1 MEIIVP
7 MQVKVCLPE
16 DEIVPIENLVH
27 VLKKLQ
33 IEASLLEK
41 IINSADTE
49 IATKLCGEKYTKK
62 SGNERYV
69 RAGTSERKPITSVG
83 QLNIK
88 VNKVKDITRNRIIKP
103 VLERIQFA
111 GRQKYQPDIV
121 MMSVDFAQK
130 LSYRDTVEELTLV
143 VPVVPSRMTI
153 NKQVMKFGESI
164 EINQENA
171 CMQVAMADGT
181 KSHSQEPGVK
191 QNEINVMIGVQD
203 GRKVLLGMTVNQSW
217 KALAD
222 HLDTNEI
229 LSEIAVIVSDG
240 EPELRA
246 AFTNENIQFQMDLIH
261 GFRILGYK
269 LWEDDELNLEQR
281 KEIINE
287 LKALL
292 LSLKNVV
299 VFHKSE
305 PDRIGEKIN
314 QIVDGMES
322 LANRLNDMSC
332 YRSAAFL
339 KTYSNTLVTF
349 ARLSIN
355 GIDIPWNSNM
365 IERLMGEISKRVKH
379 KWMRWTTRGL
389 EAILRLILVRYTSP
403 WQYRAF
409 RNEKMGHHYVSK
421 MTVQLSMDIESL

>member
-7 MQVKVCLPE
+7 LQVKVCLPE
-16 DEIVPIENLVH
+16 DEVVPIEYLVYEIRNL
-27 VLKKLQ
+27 K
-33 IEASLLEK
+33 IEAKLLEQL
-41 IINSADTE
+41 INTADTK
-49 IATKLCGEKYTKK
+49 IVTKLCGDKYSKK
-62 SGNERYV
+62 TGNERYA
-69 RAGTSERKPITSVG
+69 RAGTSERKLITSIG
-83 QLNIK
+83 QLNLK
-88 VNKVKDITRNRIIKP
+88 LNRVKDFEQNRIIKP
-103 VLERIQFA
+103 VFETIQFA
-111 GRQKYQPDIV
+111 RRQKYQPDIV
-121 MMSVDFAQK
+121 MMCVDFAQK
-130 LSYRDTVEELTLV
+130 LSYRDTVEELSIV
-143 VPVVPSRMTI
+143 IPVVPSRTTI
-153 NKQVMKFGESI
+153 NKQVMESGESI
-164 EINQENA
+164 DINPGNA
-171 CMQVAMADGT
+171 SMQVAMADGT
-181 KSHSQEPGVK
+181 KSHSQEPGIK
-191 QNEINVMIGVQD
+191 QNDINVMFGVSD
-203 GRKVLLGMTVNQSW
+203 GRKVLLGVTVNQSW

-222 HLDTNEI
+222 QLESNET

-246 AFTNENIQFQMDLIH
+246 AFANENIQFQTDLIH

-269 LWEDDELNLEQR
+269 LWEDNALDLKHR

-314 QIVDGMES
+314 HVVDGLES
-322 LANRLNDMSC
+322 LANRLKDMGCSQ
-332 YRSAAFL
+332 SAKFL
-339 KTYSNTLVTF
+339 NTFSNTLVTF

-389 EAILRLILVRYTSP
+389 EAILRLILVRYTNP
-403 WQYRAF
+403 WQYRSF
-409 RNEKMGHHYVSK
+409 RNEKMGRHYVSK
-421 MTVQLSMDIESL
+421 MTVLLSINIESL

>member
-7 MQVKVCLPE
+7 MQVKVCLPD

-41 IINSADTE
+41 IINLADTE

-88 VNKVKDITRNRIIKP
+88 VNKIKDITLNRIIKP
-103 VLERIQFA
+103 VFERIQFA

-153 NKQVMKFGESI
+153 NQQVMKFGESI

-191 QNEINVMIGVQD
+191 QNDINVMIGVQD
-203 GRKVLLGMTVNQSW
+203 GRKVLLGITVNQSW

-246 AFTNENIQFQMDLIH
+246 AFANENNQFQMDLIH

-269 LWEDDELNLEQR
+269 LWEDDALNLKQR

-305 PDRIGEKIN
+305 PERIGEKIN

-322 LANRLNDMSC
+322 LANRLNDMGC

-339 KTYSNTLVTF
+339 NTYSNTLVTF

-389 EAILRLILVRYTSP
+389 EAILRLILIRYTSP

-421 MTVQLSMDIESL
+421 MTVQLSIGIEKL

>member
-191 QNEINVMIGVQD
+191 QNDINVMIGVQD

-314 QIVDGMES
+314 QIVDGIES

>member
-1 MEIIVP
+1 MEIIVQ

-16 DEIVPIENLVH
+16 DEAVPIENLVYMLRNQH
-27 VLKKLQ
+27 
-33 IEASLLEK
+33 IEARLLEK
-41 IINSADTE
+41 IINSADTD

-62 SGNERYV
+62 SGNERYL
-69 RAGTSERKPITSVG
+69 RSGTSEKKLITSVG

-88 VNKVKDITRNRIIKP
+88 VNRVKDIYHNRIIKP
-103 VLERIQFA
+103 VLEMIRFA
-111 GRQKYQPDIV
+111 GRQKFQPDLV
-121 MMSVDFAQK
+121 MICVDFAQK

-153 NKQVMKFGESI
+153 NKQVMELGESI
-164 EINQENA
+164 EINPENA
-171 CMQVAMADGT
+171 CMPVAMIDGT

-191 QNEINVMIGVQD
+191 QNDINVIIGVQD
-203 GRKVLLGMTVNQSW
+203 GRKVLLGITVNQSW

-229 LSEIAVIVSDG
+229 FSEIAVIVSDG

-246 AFTNENIQFQMDLIH
+246 AFANENIQFQMDLIH

-269 LWEDDELNLEQR
+269 LWKDGALDLKQR
-281 KEIINE
+281 EEIINE
-287 LKALL
+287 LKGLL

-314 QIVDGMES
+314 QIIDGMES
-322 LANRLNDMSC
+322 LANRLKDMGC
-332 YRSAAFL
+332 PGSAAFL
-339 KTYSNTLVTF
+339 NTYSNTLVTF

-389 EAILRLILVRYTSP
+389 EAILKLILIRYTSP

-409 RNEKMGHHYVSK
+409 RNENMGHHYVSK
-421 MTVQLSMDIESL
+421 MTVQFSMGTEKI

>member
-7 MQVKVCLPE
+7 IQVKVCLPE
-16 DEIVPIENLVH
+16 DEIVPIENLVY

-49 IATKLCGEKYTKK
+49 IATKLCGKKYTKK

-88 VNKVKDITRNRIIKP
+88 VNKVKDITLNRIIKP
-103 VLERIQFA
+103 VFERIQFA

-153 NKQVMKFGESI
+153 NQQVMKLGESI

-191 QNEINVMIGVQD
+191 QNDINVMIGVHD
-203 GRKVLLGMTVNQSW
+203 GRTVLLGITVNQSW

-246 AFTNENIQFQMDLIH
+246 AFANENNQFQMDLIH

-269 LWEDDELNLEQR
+269 LWEDDALNLKQR

-305 PDRIGEKIN
+305 PERIGEKIN
-314 QIVDGMES
+314 QIVNGLES
-322 LANRLNDMSC
+322 LANRLNDMGC

-339 KTYSNTLVTF
+339 NTYSNTLVTF

-389 EAILRLILVRYTSP
+389 EAILRLILIRYTSP

-421 MTVQLSMDIESL
+421 MTVQLSMGIEKL

>member
-191 QNEINVMIGVQD
+191 QNDINVMIGVQD

-246 AFTNENIQFQMDLIH
+246 AFANENIQFQMDLIH

>member
-7 MQVKVCLPE
+7 LQIKVCLPE
-16 DEIVPIENLVH
+16 DEVVPIENLVY
-27 VLKKLQ
+27 VLKDLK
-33 IEASLLEK
+33 IEAKLLEQL
-41 IINSADTE
+41 INKADAV
-49 IATKLCGEKYTKK
+49 IVTKLCGEKYTKIT
-62 SGNERYV
+62 GNKRYA
-69 RAGTSERKPITSVG
+69 RAGTFKRKPITSVG
-83 QLNIK
+83 QLNLK
-88 VNKVKDITRNRIIKP
+88 VNRVKDIDQNRIIKP
-103 VLERIQFA
+103 VLETIRFA
-111 GRQKYQPDIV
+111 GKQKYQPDIV

-130 LSYRDTVEELTLV
+130 LSYRDTVEELSIV
-143 VPVVPSRMTI
+143 IPVVPSRMTI
-153 NKQVMKFGESI
+153 NKQVMEFGESI
-164 EINQENA
+164 KINPENA
-171 CMQVAMADGT
+171 SMQVAMADGT
-181 KSHSQEPGVK
+181 KSHSQEPGIK
-191 QNEINVMIGVQD
+191 QNDINIMIGVDD
-203 GRKVLLGMTVNQSW
+203 GGKLLLGATVNQSW

-222 HLDTNEI
+222 QLETNKT

-246 AFTNENIQFQMDLIH
+246 AFAEDNIQFQTDLIH

-269 LWEDDELNLEQR
+269 LWEDNALDLKQR

-287 LKALL
+287 LKTLL

-314 QIVDGMES
+314 QVVDGLES
-322 LANRLNDMSC
+322 LANRLKNMGC
-332 YRSAAFL
+332 PGPAKFL
-339 KTYSNTLVTF
+339 NTFSNTLVTF

-409 RNEKMGHHYVSK
+409 RNEKMGHHYISK
-421 MTVQLSMDIESL
+421 MTVQLSMDIEVL

>member
-191 QNEINVMIGVQD
+191 QNDINVMIGVQD

>member
-7 MQVKVCLPE
+7 MQVKVFLPE

-49 IATKLCGEKYTKK
+49 IATRLCGDKYTKK

-103 VLERIQFA
+103 VLERIQFS

-191 QNEINVMIGVQD
+191 QNDINVMIGVQD
-203 GRKVLLGMTVNQSW
+203 GRKVLLGITVNQSW

-246 AFTNENIQFQMDLIH
+246 AFANENIQFQMDLIH

-269 LWEDDELNLEQR
+269 LWEDGGLNLEQR

-305 PDRIGEKIN
+305 SDRIGEKIN

-322 LANRLNDMSC
+322 LANRLNDMGC

-339 KTYSNTLVTF
+339 NTYSNTLVTF

-355 GIDIPWNSNM
+355 GIDIPWNSNL

-389 EAILRLILVRYTSP
+389 EAILRLILIRYTSP
-403 WQYRAF
+403 WQYCAF

-421 MTVQLSMDIESL
+421 MTVQLSMGIEKL

>member
-1 MEIIVP
+1 MEIIVQ

-16 DEIVPIENLVH
+16 DESVPIENLVY
-27 VLKKLQ
+27 VLRNQQ
-33 IEASLLEK
+33 IEARLLEK
-41 IINSADTE
+41 IINSADTD

-62 SGNERYV
+62 SGNECYL

-88 VNKVKDITRNRIIKP
+88 VNRVKDIYHNRIIKP
-103 VLERIQFA
+103 VLEMIRFA
-111 GRQKYQPDIV
+111 GRQKFQPDIV
-121 MMSVDFAQK
+121 MMCVDFAQK
-130 LSYRDTVEELTLV
+130 LSYRDTVEELTIV
-143 VPVVPSRMTI
+143 IPVVPSRMTI
-153 NKQVMKFGESI
+153 NKQVMELGESI
-164 EINQENA
+164 EINQENV
-171 CMQVAMADGT
+171 CMPVVMADGT

-191 QNEINVMIGVQD
+191 QNDINVMIGVQD
-203 GRKVLLGMTVNQSW
+203 GRKVLLGITVNQSW

-222 HLDTNEI
+222 HLNTNET

-246 AFTNENIQFQMDLIH
+246 AFANENIQFQMDLIH

-269 LWEDDELNLEQR
+269 LWQDDALNLKQRTEIIDEL
-281 KEIINE
+281 KG
-287 LKALL
+287 LL

-305 PDRIGEKIN
+305 IDGIGKKIN

-322 LANRLNDMSC
+322 LANRLNDMGC

-339 KTYSNTLVTF
+339 NTYSNTLVTF

-379 KWMRWTTRGL
+379 KWMRWTT
-389 EAILRLILVRYTSP
+389 
-403 WQYRAF
+403 
-409 RNEKMGHHYVSK
+409 
-421 MTVQLSMDIESL
+421 

>member
-7 MQVKVCLPE
+7 MQVKVCLPD

-88 VNKVKDITRNRIIKP
+88 VNKIKDITLNRIIKP
-103 VLERIQFA
+103 VFERIQFA

-153 NKQVMKFGESI
+153 NQQVMKFGESI
-164 EINQENA
+164 EINQENE

-191 QNEINVMIGVQD
+191 QNDINVMIGVQD
-203 GRKVLLGMTVNQSW
+203 GRKVLLGITVNQSW

-246 AFTNENIQFQMDLIH
+246 AFANENNQFQMDLIH

-269 LWEDDELNLEQR
+269 LWEDDALNLKQR

-299 VFHKSE
+299 VFHKYE
-305 PDRIGEKIN
+305 PERIGEKIN

-322 LANRLNDMSC
+322 LANRLDYMGC

-339 KTYSNTLVTF
+339 NTYSNTLVTF

-389 EAILRLILVRYTSP
+389 EAILRLILIRYTSP

-421 MTVQLSMDIESL
+421 MTVQLSMGIEKL

>member
-7 MQVKVCLPE
+7 LQVKVCFPE
-16 DEIVPIENLVH
+16 DEIVPIENLVYM
-27 VLKKLQ
+27 LKNLK
-33 IEASLLEK
+33 IEAKILEQ
-41 IINSADTE
+41 IIN
-49 IATKLCGEKYTKK
+49 IANDDIVTNLCGERYTKK
-62 SGNERYV
+62 SGNESYV
-69 RAGTSERKPITSVG
+69 RAGTSARKPITSVG

-88 VNKVKDITRNRIIKP
+88 VNRVKDISHNRIIKP
-103 VLERIQFA
+103 VLEMIRFA
-111 GRQKYQPDIV
+111 GKQKYQPDIV

-130 LSYRDTVEELTLV
+130 LSYRDTVEELTIV
-143 VPVVPSRMTI
+143 IPVVPSRMTI
-153 NKQVMKFGESI
+153 NKQVMEFGESI
-164 EINQENA
+164 EINPENA
-171 CMQVAMADGT
+171 SIPVAMADGT
-181 KSHSQEPGVK
+181 KSHSQEPGIK
-191 QNEINVMIGVQD
+191 QNDINIMIGVED
-203 GRKVLLGMTVNQSW
+203 GGKTLLGVTVNQSW

-222 HLDTNEI
+222 HLETKET

-246 AFTNENIQFQMDLIH
+246 AFANETIQFQTDLIH

-269 LWEDDELNLEQR
+269 LWEDNTLDLKQR
-281 KEIINE
+281 KKIINE

-299 VFHKSE
+299 MFHKSE

-314 QIVDGMES
+314 QVVDGLES
-322 LANRLNDMSC
+322 LANRLKNMGC
-332 YRSAAFL
+332 PRSAIFL
-339 KTYSNTLVTF
+339 NTFSNTLVTF

-421 MTVQLSMDIESL
+421 MTFQLSMGIEGR